1 LAKFSSWNG
10 ANYTTLLERS
20 RDGCYHSPFS
30 HDRGARI
37 VNTAAATPIAAP
49 RSFKDVWLISA
60 GHAFT
65 HWYTATFYLL
75 LPLIG
80 RELGLSYTEIGVIM
94 TVQHAVGAISNLP
107 GGMVVDMVGKKGY
120 LMATSLFWVGFPY
133 ALMSLTHSYW
143 MLLVCVTLVGIGN
156 NLWHPAAITTLAYRY
171 PERKGLVIS
180 FHGMGG
186 NVADAVAPLVVGA
199 LLAWFSWRTVVV
211 INVVPGLVMAA
222 MILIMLG
229 AFTMT
234 SFRDDGINARGKS
247 RGIGNYFKDYASLL
261 KNRELMLV
269 AISSAFRTMTQT
281 GLLTFLP
288 VYLAYELNYSPFVV
302 GVCLAMMQVAGFAA
316 SPIGGHLSDKMG
328 RKRIVMASMT
338 LTGVMI
344 VFMALAGKS
353 LAFVLFISLIGFFL
367 YAMRPVLQAWAVE
380 ATPRDL
386 AGSGVGLQFG
396 IQHVGASI
404 APALFGMVADASDIY
419 TAFYW
424 LAGTIIFANVLV
436 FFVPNSAAART
447 AVAAAK

>member
-1 LAKFSSWNG
+1 
-10 ANYTTLLERS
+10 
-20 RDGCYHSPFS
+20 
-30 HDRGARI
+30 
-37 VNTAAATPIAAP
+37 VNTAAAATVNGS

-80 RELGLSYTEIGVIM
+80 RELGLSFTEIGLIM
-94 TVQHAVGAISNLP
+94 TTQHVVGALSNLP

-133 ALMSLTHSYW
+133 ALMSLTHNYW

-180 FHGMGG
+180 VHGMGG
-186 NVADAVAPLVVGA
+186 NVADGLAPLVVGA
-199 LLAWFSWRTVVV
+199 LLAWFTWRTVVV

-222 MILIMLG
+222 MILVMLG
-229 AFTMT
+229 AFTM
-234 SFRDDGINARGKS
+234 SSSHDHVNAGGRSRSVRD
-247 RGIGNYFKDYASLL
+247 YLKDVVSLL
-261 KNRELMLV
+261 HNRALMLV
-269 AISSAFRTMTQT
+269 SVGSAFRTMTQT

-288 VYLAYELNYSPFVV
+288 VYLAYELDYSPFIV
-302 GVCLAMMQVAGFAA
+302 GVCMSAMQVAGFAA

-328 RKRIVMASMT
+328 RKRIVMASMV
-338 LTGVMI
+338 LTCVMI

-353 LAFVLFISLIGFFL
+353 VTFVLFIALVGFFL

-380 ATPRDL
+380 ATPREL

-396 IQHVGASI
+396 IQHIGASI
-404 APALFGMVADASDIY
+404 APALFGMIADAYDIY
-419 TAFYW
+419 TGFYF
-424 LAGTIIFANVLV
+424 LAGTILLANLLIV
-436 FFVPNSAAART
+436 FMPNERAAQPKPAAA
-447 AVAAAK
+447 

>member
-1 LAKFSSWNG
+1 
-10 ANYTTLLERS
+10 
-20 RDGCYHSPFS
+20 
-30 HDRGARI
+30 
-37 VNTAAATPIAAP
+37 VNTAATAVAAP

-80 RELGLSYTEIGVIM
+80 RELGLSYTEIGLIM
-94 TVQHAVGAISNLP
+94 TTQHVVGALSNLP

-133 ALMSLTHSYW
+133 ALMSLTHNYW

-180 FHGMGG
+180 VHGMGG
-186 NVADAVAPLVVGA
+186 NVADGVAPLVVGA
-199 LLAWFSWRTVVV
+199 LLAWFSWRAVVV
-211 INVVPGLVMAA
+211 MNVVPGLVMAA
-222 MILIMLG
+222 MILVMLG
-229 AFTMT
+229 AFTMST
-234 SFRDDGINARGKS
+234 SHDHVNAGGKS
-247 RGIGNYFKDYASLL
+247 RSVRDYLKDVVSLL
-261 KNRELMLV
+261 HNRALMLV
-269 AISSAFRTMTQT
+269 SIGSAFRTMTQT

-288 VYLAYELNYSPFVV
+288 VYLAYELDYSPFVV
-302 GVCLAMMQVAGFAA
+302 GVCMSAMQVAGFAA

-328 RKRIVMASMT
+328 RKKIVMSSMV
-338 LTGVMI
+338 LTCVMI

-353 LAFVLFISLIGFFL
+353 AAFVVFIALVGFFL

-380 ATPRDL
+380 ATPREL

-404 APALFGMVADASDIY
+404 APALFGVIADAYDLY
-419 TAFYW
+419 TAFYF
-424 LAGTIIFANVLV
+424 LAGTILFANLLIV
-436 FFVPNSAAART
+436 FMPNEAARQAKPKPAT
-447 AVAAAK
+447 A

>member
-1 LAKFSSWNG
+1 
-10 ANYTTLLERS
+10 
-20 RDGCYHSPFS
+20 
-30 HDRGARI
+30 
-37 VNTAAATPIAAP
+37 VNTLATATAAP

-80 RELGLSYTEIGVIM
+80 KELGLSYTEIGLIM
-94 TVQHAVGAISNLP
+94 TTQHIVGAISNLP

-180 FHGMGG
+180 VHGMGG
-186 NVADAVAPLVVGA
+186 NVADGLAPLVVGA
-199 LLAWFSWRTVVV
+199 LLAWFTWRTVVV

-222 MILIMLG
+222 MILVMLG
-229 AFTMT
+229 AFTM
-234 SFRDDGINARGKS
+234 SSSHDHVNAGGRSRSVRD
-247 RGIGNYFKDYASLL
+247 YLKDVVSLL
-261 KNRELMLV
+261 RNRALMLV
-269 AISSAFRTMTQT
+269 SIGSAFRTMTQT

-288 VYLAYELNYSPFVV
+288 VYLAYELDYSPFIV
-302 GVCLAMMQVAGFAA
+302 GVCMSAMQVAGFAA

-328 RKRIVMASMT
+328 RKRIVMASMV
-338 LTGVMI
+338 LTSVMI

-353 LAFVLFISLIGFFL
+353 VTFVLFIALVGFFL

-380 ATPRDL
+380 ATPREL

-396 IQHVGASI
+396 IQHIGASI
-404 APALFGMVADASDIY
+404 APALFGMIADAYDLY
-419 TAFYW
+419 TAFYF
-424 LAGTIIFANVLV
+424 LAGTILFANLLIV
-436 FFVPNSAAART
+436 FMPNSGQSGRSSAALTAQVRT
-447 AVAAAK
+447 DA

>member
-1 LAKFSSWNG
+1 M
-10 ANYTTLLERS
+10 
-20 RDGCYHSPFS
+20 
-30 HDRGARI
+30 
-37 VNTAAATPIAAP
+37 NTAATAAAAP
-49 RSFKDVWLISA
+49 SSFKDVWLISA

-80 RELGLSYTEIGVIM
+80 KELGLSYTEIGLIM
-94 TVQHAVGAISNLP
+94 TTQHVVGALSNLP

-133 ALMSLTHSYW
+133 ALMSLTHNYW

-180 FHGMGG
+180 VHGMGG
-186 NVADAVAPLVVGA
+186 NVADGLAPLVVGA
-199 LLAWFSWRTVVV
+199 LLAWFTWRTVVV

-222 MILIMLG
+222 MILVMLG
-229 AFTMT
+229 AFSMST
-234 SFRDDGINARGKS
+234 SHDHVNAGGRSRSVRD
-247 RGIGNYFKDYASLL
+247 YLKDVVSLL
-261 KNRELMLV
+261 HNRALMLV
-269 AISSAFRTMTQT
+269 SIGSAFRTMTQT

-288 VYLAYELNYSPFVV
+288 VYLAYELDYSPFVV
-302 GVCLAMMQVAGFAA
+302 GVCMSAMQVAGFAA

-328 RKRIVMASMT
+328 RKRIVMASMV
-338 LTGVMI
+338 LTCVMI

-353 LAFVLFISLIGFFL
+353 VTFVLFIALVGFFL

-380 ATPRDL
+380 ATPREL

-396 IQHVGASI
+396 IQHIGASI
-404 APALFGMVADASDIY
+404 APALFGMIADAYDIY
-419 TAFYW
+419 TGFYF
-424 LAGTIIFANVLV
+424 LAGTILFANLLIV
-436 FFVPNSAAART
+436 FMPNGQVAHAKPAAA
-447 AVAAAK
+447 

>member
-1 LAKFSSWNG
+1 MNTVA
-10 ANYTTLLERS
+10 AT
-20 RDGCYHSPFS
+20 
-30 HDRGARI
+30 
-37 VNTAAATPIAAP
+37 TAAAAP

-80 RELGLSYTEIGVIM
+80 KELGLSYTEIGLIM
-94 TVQHAVGAISNLP
+94 TTQHIVGAISNLP

-133 ALMSLTHSYW
+133 ALMSLTHNYW

-171 PERKGLVIS
+171 PDRKGLVIS
-180 FHGMGG
+180 VHGMGG
-186 NVADAVAPLVVGA
+186 NVADGLAPLVVGA
-199 LLAWFSWRTVVV
+199 LLAWFTWRTVVV

-222 MILIMLG
+222 MILVMLG
-229 AFTMT
+229 AFSMST
-234 SFRDDGINARGKS
+234 SHDHVNAGGRSRSTRD
-247 RGIGNYFKDYASLL
+247 YLKDVMSLL
-261 KNRELMLV
+261 RNRALMLV
-269 AISSAFRTMTQT
+269 SIGSAFRTMTQT

-288 VYLAYELNYSPFVV
+288 VYLAYELDYSPFVV
-302 GVCLAMMQVAGFAA
+302 GVCMSAMQVAGFAA

-328 RKRIVMASMT
+328 RKRIVMSSMV
-338 LTGVMI
+338 LTCVMI

-353 LAFVLFISLIGFFL
+353 VTFVLFIALVGFFL

-380 ATPRDL
+380 ATPREL

-396 IQHVGASI
+396 IQHIGASI
-404 APALFGMVADASDIY
+404 APALFGMIADAYDIY
-419 TAFYW
+419 TAFYF
-424 LAGTIIFANVLV
+424 LAGTILFANVLIV
-436 FFVPNSAAART
+436 FMPDQKTVPARRAA
-447 AVAAAK
+447 

>member
-1 LAKFSSWNG
+1 M
-10 ANYTTLLERS
+10 
-20 RDGCYHSPFS
+20 
-30 HDRGARI
+30 
-37 VNTAAATPIAAP
+37 NTATAVAASP

-80 RELGLSYTEIGVIM
+80 RELGLSFTEIGLIM
-94 TVQHAVGAISNLP
+94 TTQHIVGALSNLP

-133 ALMSLTHSYW
+133 ALMSLTHNYW
-143 MLLVCVTLVGIGN
+143 MLLLCVTLVGIGN

-180 FHGMGG
+180 VHGMGG
-186 NVADAVAPLVVGA
+186 NVADGLAPLVVGA
-199 LLAWFSWRTVVV
+199 LLAWFTWRTVVV

-222 MILIMLG
+222 MILVMLG
-229 AFTMT
+229 AFSM
-234 SFRDDGINARGKS
+234 SSSHDHVNARSGS
-247 RGIGNYFKDYASLL
+247 RSARDYLKDVVSLL
-261 KNRELMLV
+261 HNRALMLV
-269 AISSAFRTMTQT
+269 SIGSAFRTMTQT

-288 VYLAYELNYSPFVV
+288 VYLAYELDYSPFIV
-302 GVCLAMMQVAGFAA
+302 GVCMSAMQVAGFAA

-328 RKRIVMASMT
+328 RKKIVMSSMV
-338 LTGVMI
+338 LTCVMI

-353 LAFVLFISLIGFFL
+353 VTFVLFIALVGFFL

-380 ATPRDL
+380 ATPREL

-396 IQHVGASI
+396 IQHIGASI
-404 APALFGMVADASDIY
+404 APALFGVIADAYDLY
-419 TAFYW
+419 TAFYF
-424 LAGTIIFANVLV
+424 LAGTILFANVLIV
-436 FFVPNSAAART
+436 FMPNERAAQAKPAAA
-447 AVAAAK
+447 

>member
-1 LAKFSSWNG
+1 M
-10 ANYTTLLERS
+10 
-20 RDGCYHSPFS
+20 
-30 HDRGARI
+30 
-37 VNTAAATPIAAP
+37 NTAAATVATP

-80 RELGLSYTEIGVIM
+80 KELGLSYTEIGLIM
-94 TVQHAVGAISNLP
+94 TTQHIVGAVSNLP

-143 MLLVCVTLVGIGN
+143 MLLLCVTLVGIGN

-171 PERKGLVIS
+171 PDRKGLVIAY
-180 FHGMGG
+180 HGMGG
-186 NVADAVAPLVVGA
+186 NIADGLAPLVVGA

-222 MILIMLG
+222 MILVMLG
-229 AFTMT
+229 AFTMG
-234 SFRDDGINARGKS
+234 SSGDHVNARGKS
-247 RGIGNYFKDYASLL
+247 EGVRKYFRDFASLL
-261 KNRELMLV
+261 RNRALMLV
-269 AISSAFRTMTQT
+269 SVGSAFRTMTQT

-288 VYLAYELNYSPFVV
+288 VYLAYELDYSPFAV
-302 GVCLAMMQVAGFAA
+302 GVCLAVMQVAGFAA

-328 RKRIVMASMT
+328 RKRIVMASMV
-338 LTGVMI
+338 LTCVMI
-344 VFMALAGKS
+344 AFMAAAGKS
-353 LAFVLFISLIGFFL
+353 FAFVLFIALVGFFL

-380 ATPRDL
+380 ATPKDL

-396 IQHVGASI
+396 IQHIGASI
-404 APALFGMVADASDIY
+404 APALFGMIADAYDIY
-419 TAFYW
+419 TAFYF
-424 LAGTIIFANVLV
+424 LAGTILFANLLIV
-436 FFVPNSAAART
+436 FMPNSQAAHAKPAAA
-447 AVAAAK
+447 